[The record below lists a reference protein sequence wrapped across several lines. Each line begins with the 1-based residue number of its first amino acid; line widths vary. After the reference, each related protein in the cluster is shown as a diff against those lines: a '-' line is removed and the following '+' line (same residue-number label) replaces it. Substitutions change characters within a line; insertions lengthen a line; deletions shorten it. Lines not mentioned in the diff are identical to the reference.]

1 MQEKEWGWIA
11 EPGSRTI
18 LRNPSY
24 VPASDRKI
32 EYPIRAIRFRCGHR
46 APNDVAAR
54 SLAVWH
60 SRNQRDRSSSSLSYI
75 NRNTICLLALCVYR
89 SSFRL
94 SYARWRHASLS
105 FSVFLASL
113 CLGQMAARTLTDRTV
128 SKFAFRFSK
137 RNRTNDPSVMQRHVG
152 QLNEQA
158 AFKHCRSLYKL
169 QRLAVSSSGL
179 STVRTLA
186 LYRALPLPLCL
197 AISSLSFL
205 YSPTFRRFHGFRV
218 LRDKLSGCF

>member
-46 APNDVAAR
+46 APNDVTAR

-94 SYARWRHASLS
+94 SYAR
-105 FSVFLASL
+105 
-113 CLGQMAARTLTDRTV
+113 
-128 SKFAFRFSK
+128 
-137 RNRTNDPSVMQRHVG
+137 
-152 QLNEQA
+152 
-158 AFKHCRSLYKL
+158 
-169 QRLAVSSSGL
+169 
-179 STVRTLA
+179 
-186 LYRALPLPLCL
+186 
-197 AISSLSFL
+197 
-205 YSPTFRRFHGFRV
+205 
-218 LRDKLSGCF
+218 